1 MGYLVDNTTF
11 TPFSY
16 EELVKPIAEYTQ
28 AYNDAADK
36 YNAAQVAA
44 NKVMSNIN
52 KDKDPES
59 YQKYQDFLN
68 GVKQQANDI
77 ASNGLNP
84 SYQQN
89 LRDLNLT
96 YSKDIYPIDAQ
107 IQKKMDYAKVYQ
119 ESLNN
124 SKEIIG
130 VNPDNLSIDA
140 MMKNPNT
147 PLPIFNGE
155 TVKKDMADYFSKA
168 TLSPDLFGKLDVKDE
183 TVNRVYSVLREQ
195 YGVDAKNFQTL
206 YDEVKNLDATEA
218 EKRLFL
224 DNIKNHLV
232 EMEMAKLNIN
242 DYPNLSEEIK
252 ANLKKQIENYADFEE
267 HNVIG
272 PTQITPSSTAAGL
285 RAGAT
290 KISTTTNLINSE
302 ENETEDRVHGPL
314 ETQTKGAVNFGVF
327 VGKNNS
333 NDAISK
339 KTKGII
345 TTWTDPTT
353 KKKYDHL
360 DIDNAM
366 VSYNKNKSTNVIAM
380 FGSKSVPIGD
390 VYYFKTRQQFKK
402 EAEGQGLK
410 GNDLNEVMSQYDAIG
425 NLLTSDDLG
434 VKQQIENGVYYTK
447 QEYQK
452 IIDDRLNTP
461 IGQMLLGKRV
471 VKTINIPLPSS
482 AANSL
487 GINHIKTLRFENYTA
502 FNYST
507 HHGKTRWYGEK
518 DDGATTPMQLSLSN
532 KAQILKLDYSPY
544 ANCILVKIEGSQ
556 LDKHNKPKDGA
567 TPQTRTYLLRP
578 ELLSDEAYQA
588 LKDIH
593 DNYLKYSEDYE
604 SATDPTYKE
613 HCRQV
618 LSKYDIQA
626 QTIIT
631 KALYSYSAPA
641 NINNVSTGT
650 SSSKKSTQSIKIT
663 TTKKQN
669 GTR

>member
-140 MMKNPNT
+140 MMKHPNT

-168 TLSPDLFGKLDVKDE
+168 ALSPDLFGELDIKDKA
-183 TVNRVYSVLREQ
+183 VSRMYSVFVEQ
-195 YGVDAKNFQTL
+195 YGVGAKNFQTL

-252 ANLKKQIENYADFEE
+252 ANLKKQIENYADSEE

-272 PTQITPSSTAAGL
+272 PTQITPRSTAAGL

-314 ETQTKGAVNFGVF
+314 ETQTKDVNNLGVF
-327 VGKNNS
+327 GGKNNS
-333 NDAISK
+333 KAVVNQE
-339 KTKGII
+339 TKGII
-345 TTWTDPTT
+345 TTWTDSGTN
-353 KKKYDHL
+353 KQYDYL
-360 DIDNAM
+360 DIDKAI
-366 VSYNKNKSTNVIAM
+366 VHYNKGKGSISM
-380 FGSKSVPIGD
+380 FQQQYD
-390 VYYFKTRQQFKK
+390 QDAYYFKTRAQFMK
-402 EAEGQGLK
+402 EAKAKKLT
-410 GNDLNEVMSQYDAIG
+410 GNALNEVMNQYDAIG

-434 VKQQIENGVYYTK
+434 VKTRIENGRYYTK
-447 QEYQK
+447 QDYQS
-452 IIDDRLNTP
+452 IIADRLNTP
-461 IGQMLLGKRV
+461 IGQMMLGKISLPTIVIPTLSSTANAAAIKNIKALRV
-471 VKTINIPLPSS
+471 
-482 AANSL
+482 
-487 GINHIKTLRFENYTA
+487 ENYTA

-518 DDGATTPMQLSLSN
+518 DDGATTPMRLSLSN

-578 ELLSDEAYQA
+578 DQLSKEVNSA
-588 LKDIH
+588 LNDIH
-593 DNYLKYSEDYE
+593 HNYLVWSEEYMKT
-604 SATDPTYKE
+604 TDPAKQEQCLAILEEYNRK
-613 HCRQV
+613 
-618 LSKYDIQA
+618 A
-626 QTIIT
+626 QTAIT
-631 KALYSYSAPA
+631 KALCGSTPVAD
-641 NINNVSTGT
+641 INNVSTGT
-650 SSSKKSTQSIKIT
+650 SSSQKRTQSVKT
-663 TTKKQN
+663 TITKKQN

>member
-272 PTQITPSSTAAGL
+272 PTQITPRSTAAGL

-314 ETQTKGAVNFGVF
+314 ETQTKDVHNLGVF
-327 VGKNNS
+327 GGKNNS
-333 NDAISK
+333 KAVVNQE
-339 KTKGII
+339 TKGII
-345 TTWTDPTT
+345 TTWTDPGTN
-353 KKKYDHL
+353 KQYDYL
-360 DIDNAM
+360 DIDKAI
-366 VSYNKNKSTNVIAM
+366 VHYNKGKGSISM
-380 FGSKSVPIGD
+380 FQQQYD
-390 VYYFKTRQQFKK
+390 QDAYYFKTRAQFMK
-402 EAEGQGLK
+402 EAKAKKLT
-410 GNDLNEVMSQYDAIG
+410 GNALNEVMNQYDAIG

-434 VKQQIENGVYYTK
+434 VKTRIENGRYYTK
-447 QEYQK
+447 QDYQS
-452 IIDDRLNTP
+452 IIADRLNTP
-461 IGQMLLGKRV
+461 IGQMLLGKKA
-471 VKTINIPLPSS
+471 VKTINIPLPNS

-567 TPQTRTYLLRP
+567 TSQTRTYLLRP

-593 DNYLKYSEDYE
+593 YNYLKYSEDYE
-604 SATDPTYKE
+604 RATDPTYKE

-618 LSKYDIQA
+618 LAKYDTQA

-650 SSSKKSTQSIKIT
+650 SSSQKRTQSIKIT
-663 TTKKQN
+663 TTKEQN